1 MVAVKPKF
9 PPYLDALLPRDQIFD
24 FEEENI
30 QQSPRKQKK
39 DSETTEGKEGEEED
53 AKGETDLI
61 DNPYLRPVKLPRKKF
76 KVK

>member
-24 FEEENI
+24 FEEE
-30 QQSPRKQKK
+30 SVHHVPRKPKK
-39 DSETTEGKEGEEED
+39 EAEVPERKEGEEED
-53 AKGETDLI
+53 QKGETETI

-76 KVK
+76 KTK